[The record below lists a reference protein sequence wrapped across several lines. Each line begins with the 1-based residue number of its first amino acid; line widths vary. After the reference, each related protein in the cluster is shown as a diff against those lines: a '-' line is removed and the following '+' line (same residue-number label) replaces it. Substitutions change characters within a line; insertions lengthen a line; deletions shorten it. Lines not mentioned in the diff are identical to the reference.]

1 MANILLILLISF
13 SFTQSFNIFAGPRVF
28 STSFKSSTSL
38 NAIPLELTGQLDA
51 TKTWDVKFI
60 YNGEERVYCHFLA
73 VYYIVMMTFYYYRAR
88 LLMCEK
94 TPQS

>member
-1 MANILLILLISF
+1 MMANVLLILLISTA
-13 SFTQSFNIFAGPRVF
+13 FTQSFNIFAGPRAF

-60 YNGEERVYCHFLA
+60 YNGEERVYCHFLTF
-73 VYYIVMMTFYYYRAR
+73 YYIVIITYYSY
-88 LLMCEK
+88 CV
-94 TPQS
+94 